1 MLFAAADVA
10 AAAELDVE
18 LDEVSAPAPYW
29 ALTTIG
35 RKTAVN
41 ARDNFMVVGKDV
53 IGLREGRDS
62 SWDGSFGV
70 DNFYHF

>member
-1 MLFAAADVA
+1 MKIEGLINAQRTSMLF
-10 AAAELDVE
+10 
-18 LDEVSAPAPYW
+18 W
-29 ALTTIG
+29 ALTIIG
-35 RKTAVN
+35 RNTAVN
-41 ARDNFMVVGKDV
+41 ARDNFMVAGKDV

>member
-1 MLFAAADVA
+1 MLFAAADGA

-18 LDEVSAPAPYW
+18 LDGVSPPPPYW
-29 ALTTIG
+29 ALTIIG
-35 RKTAVN
+35 RNTAVN
-41 ARDNFMVVGKDV
+41 ARDNFMVVGKAV

-70 DNFYHF
+70 DNFFHF